1 MRSLNSAD
9 EGLGVL
15 TVDFADIFPWKKLD
29 KEAKRIEPVD
39 EDLAK
44 AGLAPP
50 PDFLLRSGSELFWGS
65 GERGPIPGSFEAL
78 FPNLLTGTASE
89 TAGIPLVPSPGLFGD
104 AEEIGNAGLSDL
116 GRMTER
122 DLLEG
127 TEALHQWRGIFA
139 VWLAMIS
146 AENPNA
152 FQSFFRSY
160 AQFIVGD
167 SPEIPNALEKIAR
180 SLDEHEFRVATLA
193 WMIVAA
199 LRKREAGENAKPQSG

>member
-15 TVDFADIFPWKKLD
+15 TVDFADIFPWKELD
-29 KEAKRIEPVD
+29 KEAERIEPVD

-78 FPNLLTGTASE
+78 FPNLLTGTASA
-89 TAGIPLVPSPGLFGD
+89 TQNSSCPFARFVWRRRGD
-104 AEEIGNAGLSDL
+104 RRTRVDRIS

-139 VWLAMIS
+139 VLLAMIS

-167 SPEIPNALEKIAR
+167 SPEIPNALEEIAR
-180 SLDEHEFRVATLA
+180 SFGCSANFGMRTSQLGWSSRH
-193 WMIVAA
+193 
-199 LRKREAGENAKPQSG
+199 